1 MVLGAVVHPE
11 RSQVLLPSG
20 PEFVA
25 NSDGSAK
32 NDCERNAIRRY
43 LQRFR
48 REHPKLQVVVM
59 DALHANEPMAR
70 MLQELGMSFV
80 IVAKE
85 TSQATVYANFRS
97 YQRGWFADRSPNGR
111 MTSRQVS
118 WARNLP
124 LTQRTDAVRV
134 NMVMTEEVQAKK
146 LDSDG
151 QPKQSTWGFITD
163 LEVSS
168 ETAAEI
174 ARIGRSRWKI
184 ENEVFKTLKSDEGVR
199 LGRNYGHGRKHLMD
213 GLTLCMLMAFQ
224 FDQLQA
230 IGSTEFQEARA
241 RKQGRLSYLW
251 RTMAAKVR
259 EVPLESWSMFFGL
272 IGHPERYL
280 LSVSLAPPDS

>member
-1 MVLGAVVHPE
+1 MKQRRDGLKSYDHQMVLGAVVHRE
-11 RSQVLLPSG
+11 RSQALLPSA

-25 NSDGSAK
+25 KSDGSAK
-32 NDCERNAIRRY
+32 NDCERNPIRRH

-48 REHPKLQVVVM
+48 REHAKLQVVVVM
-59 DALHANEPMAR
+59 DALHANEPMVR
-70 MLQELGMSFV
+70 MLQELGMNFV

-85 TSQATVYANFRS
+85 TSQAKAYAHFGS
-97 YQRGWFADRSPNGR
+97 YQRGWFEDRSRDGR

-124 LTQRTDAVRV
+124 LTQRTDTARV

-184 ENEVFKTLKSDEGVR
+184 ETECPFNANEP
-199 LGRNYGHGRKHLMD
+199 
-213 GLTLCMLMAFQ
+213 C
-224 FDQLQA
+224 
-230 IGSTEFQEARA
+230 
-241 RKQGRLSYLW
+241 
-251 RTMAAKVR
+251 
-259 EVPLESWSMFFGL
+259 
-272 IGHPERYL
+272 
-280 LSVSLAPPDS
+280 